1 MKTQQYLLTFG
12 THAVLCFWRSPFSNN
27 VPQNLS
33 SFTLPPLPV
42 LSPKQLAFWTTG
54 KQLILLFLTPP
65 LFYPSW
71 RLPKVH
77 QIASLG
83 KEFSTKFI
91 IVSPTNVGVSDKLL
105 KQEEEI
111 STWTEWLSRSQER
124 ISLEM
129 WTAIFRPV
137 MTLLTASLMRKTYG
151 NSSLQKE
158 EYTLFTIVFFLSSME
173 GGKKKNQFTE
183 FFRRKSLLQ
192 LERCPSSISLQNP
205 AFPGN

>member
-137 MTLLTASLMRKTYG
+137 MTLLTVYFVHNCVLPQLNGRRKKKKSIYRVF
-151 NSSLQKE
+151 QKE
-158 EYTLFTIVFFLSSME
+158 KSVAI
-173 GGKKKNQFTE
+173 GKM
-183 FFRRKSLLQ
+183 S
-192 LERCPSSISLQNP
+192 
-205 AFPGN
+205 